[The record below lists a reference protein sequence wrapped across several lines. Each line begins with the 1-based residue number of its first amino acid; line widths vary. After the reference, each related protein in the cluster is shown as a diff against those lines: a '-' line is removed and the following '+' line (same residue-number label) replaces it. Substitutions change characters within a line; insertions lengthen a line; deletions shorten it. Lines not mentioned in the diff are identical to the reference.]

1 MTTESTRQLILA
13 TALSLVQAKGYNGF
27 SYRDIAEKIGSKTA
41 SIHYYFPK
49 KSDLGKSLIVDYRI
63 RFNSALQ
70 NIDQDT
76 GSAAKK
82 LQKFTDLFIQILEQE
97 NRMCL
102 CGVLANDINSLP
114 REIVEEVRNFI
125 TDTEQ
130 WLTRVLISGCETGC
144 LQIDGN
150 PEDQAKTMFAALEGA
165 MISARAFNDKR
176 RLEKVTKQL
185 HAAIMAS

>member
-1 MTTESTRQLILA
+1 MTAESTQQLILA
-13 TALSLVQAKGYNGF
+13 TALSFVQAKGYNGF
-27 SYRDIAEKIGSKTA
+27 SYRDIAEKIGIKTA

-49 KSDLGKSLIVDYRI
+49 KSDLGKSLMADYRI

-76 GSAAKK
+76 GNAAKK
-82 LQKFTDLFIQILEQE
+82 LQKFTDLFIQTLEQE

-102 CGVLANDINSLP
+102 CGMLATDINTLP

-125 TDTEQ
+125 TDTEK
-130 WLTRVLISGCETGC
+130 WLSRVLISGSETGC

-150 PEDQAKTMFAALEGA
+150 PEDQAKAMFAALEGA
-165 MISARAFNDKR
+165 MITARTFNDKR
-176 RLEKVTKQL
+176 RLEKVTRQL
-185 HAAIMAS
+185 HTAMMAS